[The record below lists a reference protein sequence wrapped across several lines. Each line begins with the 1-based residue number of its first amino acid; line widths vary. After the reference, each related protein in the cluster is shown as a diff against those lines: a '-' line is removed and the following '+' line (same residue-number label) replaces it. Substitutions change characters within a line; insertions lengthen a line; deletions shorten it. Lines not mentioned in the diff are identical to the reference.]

1 MTSLLG
7 PSPVFLS
14 TSNQILLQGPKQ
26 DIDNVNNSE
35 VQAIVNYVTDS
46 MQLGLKDLGQ
56 VAQGKLKKFFN

>member
-14 TSNQILLQGPKQ
+14 TSDQILVQGPKQ

-46 MQLGLKDLGQ
+46 MPSGTGEVEKIFR
-56 VAQGKLKKFFN
+56 VK